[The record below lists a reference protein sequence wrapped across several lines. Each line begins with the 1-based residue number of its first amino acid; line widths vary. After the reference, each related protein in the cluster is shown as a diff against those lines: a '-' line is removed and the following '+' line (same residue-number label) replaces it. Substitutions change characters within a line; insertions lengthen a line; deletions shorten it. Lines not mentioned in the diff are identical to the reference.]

1 MGEPICASTACL
13 PEMQK
18 LSVGAAGKGTE
29 AGQVKTDKLDTR
41 EPFTTLFPINR
52 VTLEAIAKDMKGR
65 GFDPAAPIVTWDG
78 IVIDGHTRLE
88 AARMN
93 GITDVPTV
101 DKEFADEDEAIAYAI
116 HAQRAR
122 RNLTDA
128 DIVRLVGEL
137 DKRRTAGRPK
147 AGEEKLVTGVT
158 NKKSS
163 QETADMIGVNRG
175 KVEKARAVL
184 DKAAPEVKA
193 AVVSGDMTINK
204 AYQETRTKASG
215 KIKTPAQE
223 EAFYAERAKEEAAK
237 PQTAN
242 KNTKPCD
249 GLQFAR
255 MAILDLKQIKK
266 NDTEREDAFNLVKEW
281 INENE

>member
-1 MGEPICASTACL
+1 M
-13 PEMQK
+13 
-18 LSVGAAGKGTE
+18 
-29 AGQVKTDKLDTR
+29 KTDKLDTR

-93 GITDVPTV
+93 GIADVPTV
-101 DKEFADEDEAIAYAI
+101 DKEFTDEDEAIAYAI

-122 RNLTDA
+122 RNLTDS

-137 DKRRTAGRPK
+137 DKRRTKAEAGKAGRDKQLGLAPHG
-147 AGEEKLVTGVT
+147 ACPG
-158 NKKSS
+158 KSAT
-163 QETADMIGVNRG
+163 ETAEIIGTSTR

-184 DKAAPEVKA
+184 DKAAPEVKE

-215 KIKTPAQE
+215 KVKTPEQE
-223 EAFYAERAKEEAAK
+223 EAFYEKRAKEEAEK

-266 NDTEREDAFNLVKEW
+266 NDTERKDAFNLVKEW

>member
-1 MGEPICASTACL
+1 M
-13 PEMQK
+13 
-18 LSVGAAGKGTE
+18 
-29 AGQVKTDKLDTR
+29 KTDKLDTR

-122 RNLTDA
+122 RNLTDS

-137 DKRRTAGRPK
+137 DKRRERGGDRKSEAAKSK
-147 AGEEKLVTGVT
+147 APHGAID
-158 NKKSS
+158 KSAT
-163 QETADMIGVNRG
+163 ETAEIIGTSTR

-215 KIKTPAQE
+215 KVKTPAQE
-223 EAFYAERAKEEAAK
+223 EAFYEKRAKEEAAAEPATDESK
-237 PQTAN
+237 GPSKVIRLASEAIACLARIPKNDRTRAEAWSMVSNWLKAN
-242 KNTKPCD
+242 K
-249 GLQFAR
+249 
-255 MAILDLKQIKK
+255 
-266 NDTEREDAFNLVKEW
+266 
-281 INENE
+281 